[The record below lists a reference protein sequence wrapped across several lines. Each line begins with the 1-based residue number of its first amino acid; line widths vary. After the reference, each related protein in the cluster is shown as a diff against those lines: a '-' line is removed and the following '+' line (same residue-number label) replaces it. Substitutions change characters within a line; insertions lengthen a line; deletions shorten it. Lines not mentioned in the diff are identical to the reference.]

1 MPTLKMEYY
10 HGILLAIIGIS
21 MCACLT
27 FADDNEY
34 RLIHDLLRNYDK
46 RIRPSR
52 NATEPMNVTFGL
64 ALSQIID
71 VDEKN
76 QIITTN
82 CWLNQNWQDV
92 KLKWNSTDYN
102 GIKEIVL
109 PYDVAW
115 KPDTILYNNADSASH
130 WSSMST
136 NIMVTSD
143 GNVTWLSMVI
153 FKSSCSVD
161 VKYFPFD
168 EQNCS
173 MWFGSWSYD
182 SKYILLKTTSDEG
195 DKTNYIPNTEWQLV
209 ELHVEEKNITF
220 SCCITP
226 WPMVVYTVQ
235 MRRKPLFYI
244 FNMVLPCNLITLVAL
259 LGFYVPSD
267 SGEKITMG
275 ITTLLS
281 MTVFLMIVADSM
293 PATSDVLPLIG
304 LYYGIT
310 IAIVSFAT
318 AMTVFTLNIHHKGF
332 RGKEVPDYIKKICFG
347 FLAKILCL
355 RLDLPETAPGD
366 MQGGT
371 TNDQTTSTSPTT
383 VSYIPTPMD
392 NPLINSPDSG
402 VIDLHEFRNNRYQQD
417 MNFRE
422 TEPLYN
428 TFTSGEGG
436 ETGNS
441 SYMRLRQ
448 ANKWLRPE
456 TGKTHMTQLDF
467 VPQGEFKRRYD
478 SEPGTIPENGGL
490 SPRMT
495 SRLRNPG
502 TGGTSRST
510 SNTNSTNTDDF
521 ERQFLRVLQK
531 VYQTI
536 EKNEMRLADQD
547 RRDAIKLE
555 WQQVA
560 LVVDRLLLTLFVGA
574 TLGVTLAI
582 LFQAPYSTS
591 SLFGSQQE
599 ERGGFFVQ

>member
-82 CWLNQNWQDV
+82 CWLNQNWYDDKFV
-92 KLKWNSTDYN
+92 WNSSDYG
-102 GIKEIVL
+102 GIKEVML

-115 KPDTILYNNADSASH
+115 RPDILLYNNADSASH

-371 TNDQTTSTSPTT
+371 T
-383 VSYIPTPMD
+383 
-392 NPLINSPDSG
+392 
-402 VIDLHEFRNNRYQQD
+402 
-417 MNFRE
+417 
-422 TEPLYN
+422 
-428 TFTSGEGG
+428 FTSGEGG